1 MLVSLFLI
9 VGKQTHTQHTH
20 SGLMDRDP
28 QPLVESFMNS
38 SLCRRVVVLGDAVHS
53 MSPFKGAGA
62 NQALLD
68 GPLLAS
74 WLQRA
79 SLSAAIKGFLREM
92 TNRTRP
98 RVLASRDA
106 AAYLHSPA
114 VLVTGSDPDFAGVVK
129 EHVTVLLEALDKE
142 KIGASLAGDLDSCVM
157 KAIHDMGCQE
167 KSIDQKTKQLST
179 DDQRQ
184 ALTFAF
190 QGDTQSLR
198 ILSLQC
204 DAAILLARDD
214 RGQTCLHLS
223 AQAKHF
229 YTCKW
234 LLTEA
239 CLSPDIKDHDGM
251 TASERAG
258 GNEEILKLI
267 ESVSRKGV
275 VD

>member
-1 MLVSLFLI
+1 LADDYGCILE
-9 VGKQTHTQHTH
+9 TH

-28 QPLVESFMNS
+28 KPLVDSFMNS
-38 SLCRRVVVLGDAVHS
+38 PLCHRVVVLGDAVHS

-79 SLSAAIKGFLREM
+79 SLPAAIKGFLREM

-98 RVLASRDA
+98 RVLASREA

-114 VLVTGSDPDFAGVVK
+114 VLVPGSDQDFAGVVK
-129 EHVTVLLEALDKE
+129 DQVAALLKVLE
-142 KIGASLAGDLDSCVM
+142 KKNIGASLGADLDSYVM
-157 KAIHDMGCQE
+157 NAIKSVGCQE
-167 KSIDQKTKQLST
+167 KAVDLQGKQQLST
-179 DDQRQ
+179 DAQRQ

-190 QGDTQSLR
+190 QGDTQGLRTLSLR
-198 ILSLQC
+198 C
-204 DAAILLARDD
+204 EAAVLLARDD
-214 RGQTCLHLS
+214 RGRTCLHMS

-229 YTCKW
+229 HTCKW

-251 TASERAG
+251 TASQRAD
-258 GNEEILKLI
+258 GNAEILKLI
-267 ESVSRKGV
+267 ETLSRKV
-275 VD
+275 